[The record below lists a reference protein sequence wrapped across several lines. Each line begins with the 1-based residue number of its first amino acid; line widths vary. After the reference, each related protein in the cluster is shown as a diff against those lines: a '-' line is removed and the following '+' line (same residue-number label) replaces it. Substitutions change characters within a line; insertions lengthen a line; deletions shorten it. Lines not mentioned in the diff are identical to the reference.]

1 MLCEP
6 SAGNYGCRVRE
17 RINRETQSD
26 NGMSKKQYKKS
37 ELKTDL
43 AFEILLLAAFFFSG
57 ATSLALEVA
66 WSKELSYLLGVDIY
80 AATTVVTAFMA
91 GLGLGAILVA
101 RFYKWSRASIRTYGY
116 LQLIIGTCGLLSIPL
131 LRSTMPMFSFLYE
144 RLNYDSQLFLL
155 IRFLF
160 VFGLMLVPV
169 TLMGMTLPVVVG
181 ASFGRIKGRFSY
193 LVGLLYGINTVGAV
207 VGTLV
212 AGFLLIPHI
221 GILKTCLLTGMT
233 DLLVGMVILWLAR
246 KEFQTPAAPHQQT
259 PAIKIAGPARTLKK
273 PVVLRRL
280 FDRFY
285 SWPGL
290 VFLLSGMVALAY
302 EIIWFRLLARII
314 GPSVHAFSIMLAVYL
329 FGIGIGSVI
338 GSRWVKHV
346 TNHRLVMAIL
356 LFIIGIGP
364 LLTLL
369 FVNDLPIWYA
379 RLFADFSKDVFTF
392 RNLLIQGLIASLL
405 ILPATIPL
413 GAFFP
418 VVTRSYNREIHRSSH
433 RVEQSVGRL
442 YFYNTLGAVAGSLL
456 AGFWLIP
463 AAGIKT
469 SLIGAGGFN
478 LVLALIVFFISLEGV
493 WLKKMIYCLGTAAAV
508 VLFVANIP
516 GLNHT
521 ILNSGLYSEMTR
533 KDIFEDKIGPAGS
546 TLGTLLFF
554 QEGINNSVAIVA
566 NKFNDGNL
574 TLHLSGGW
582 VSTTEIHGRAHLEF
596 LGHLPMLFARRPET
610 IAVIGYG
617 AGITTGNIL
626 LYPDVKR
633 VNIFELEPGVINAS
647 RYFEY
652 INDKPLQDKR
662 AHLYMVDGRSHITY
676 EKFTY
681 DVITSDPIHPYVAG
695 SANLYTRDFYRI
707 ARAHLNPGGVFCQ
720 WIPLVG
726 ISPNSYNIILNT
738 LHDVFPHIALFSFF
752 GESVAVAS
760 DEPIRMNWRKLEKRF
775 YSPSVYR
782 DFQSIDFQN
791 PFNLVSFYLG
801 GEHQIDE
808 YLQDVTLVNTDDNVW
823 LEHRIPMD
831 LFDPSHG
838 NLYFMLRSK
847 IKDDNRKSLRQI
859 FSGIPLERLDTELAA
874 LSIDGDL
881 YFEKAEKARHDR
893 DFAKMEEY
901 YRKTFSDFNSKFY
914 YPAGLKLAEYLHS
927 QHRTDEALSV
937 TAMLQRNFPAF
948 PDAYLLEA
956 RIRIQTGQG
965 RKAKEAVGRG
975 LMYNPDHPDLK
986 KLLDKI

>member
-1 MLCEP
+1 M
-6 SAGNYGCRVRE
+6 SRKK
-17 RINRETQSD
+17 
-26 NGMSKKQYKKS
+26 SKKTES
-37 ELKTDL
+37 KTVFSYE
-43 AFEILLLAAFFFSG
+43 ALLLAAFFFSG
-57 ATSLALEVA
+57 ATSLSLEVA
-66 WSKELSYLLGVDIY
+66 WSKELSYLLGVDLY
-80 AATTVVTAFMA
+80 ATTTVVTAFMA

-101 RFYKWSRASIRTYGY
+101 RFYKWALASIKTYGF
-116 LQLIIGTCGLLSIPL
+116 LQLIIGTCGLISIPL
-131 LRSTMPMFSFLYE
+131 LRSTMPLFSFLYDW
-144 RLNYDSQLFLL
+144 LNYDSQLFLL

-160 VFGLMLVPV
+160 VFGFMLVPV
-169 TLMGMTLPVVVG
+169 TLMGMTLPIVVA

-193 LVGLLYGINTVGAV
+193 LTGLLYGTNTVGAV
-207 VGTLV
+207 VGILV
-212 AGFLLIPHI
+212 AGFLLIPNI
-221 GILKTCLLTGMT
+221 GILKTCLLTGIT
-233 DLLVGMVILWLAR
+233 DILIGMIILWFSRRELKAV
-246 KEFQTPAAPHQQT
+246 EALQQQT
-259 PAIKIAGPARTLKK
+259 AAQRIVKLAHAPRTSG
-273 PVVLRRL
+273 VFHRL
-280 FDRFY
+280 VDRFY

-329 FGIGIGSVI
+329 FGIGVGSII
-338 GSRWVKHV
+338 GSRWVKRV
-346 TNHRLVMAIL
+346 ENHRLAMSIL
-356 LFIIGIGP
+356 LLIIGIGP

-379 RLFADFSKDVFTF
+379 RLFADFSKEVFTF
-392 RNLLIQGLIASLL
+392 RNLLIQGAIASLL

-418 VVTRSYNREIHRSSH
+418 VVTRAYNREIHPSGH

-442 YFYNTLGAVAGSLL
+442 YFYNTLGGVVGSLF
-456 AGFWLIP
+456 AGFWLVP
-463 AAGIKT
+463 NAGIKT
-469 SLIGAGGFN
+469 SLISAGGFS
-478 LVLALIVFFISLEGV
+478 LILALIIFFISLEST
-493 WLKKMIYCLGTAAAV
+493 WQKKMAYCFATAAAV
-508 VLFVANIP
+508 VFFIANIP

-521 ILNSGLYSEMTR
+521 ILNAGLYSEMINKNT
-533 KDIFEDKIGPAGS
+533 FESRIGSAGS

-554 QEGINNSVAIVA
+554 QEGINNSVAVVA

-582 VSTTEIHGRAHLEF
+582 VSTTEIHGRIHLEF

-647 RYFEY
+647 SYFEY
-652 INDKPLQDKR
+652 INDNPLRDKR
-662 AHLYMVDGRSHITY
+662 AHLYTVDGRSHITY
-676 EKFTY
+676 ENFRY
-681 DVITSDPIHPYVAG
+681 DVITSDPIHPYVSG

-707 ARAHLNPGGVFCQ
+707 ARAHLKPGGIFCQ

-726 ISPNSYNIILNT
+726 ISPDSFNIILNT

-760 DEPIRMNWRKLEKRF
+760 IEPIRISWQELEKKF

-791 PFNLVSFYLG
+791 PFNLIDFYLG
-801 GEHQIDE
+801 GEHQIDD
-808 YLQDVTLVNTDDNVW
+808 YLQGVTRVNSDDNVW

-831 LFDPSHG
+831 MLDLSHG

-859 FSGIPLERLDTELAA
+859 FPGMPMERLDTELAA
-874 LSIDGDL
+874 LSKDGDL
-881 YFEKAEKARHDR
+881 YFEKAEKARQDR
-893 DFAKMEEY
+893 DFDRMEEY
-901 YRKTFSDFNSKFY
+901 YRRTFSDFNSKYY
-914 YPAGLKLAEYLHS
+914 YPAGLKLAEFLYS
-927 QHRTDEALSV
+927 QHQTEEALSV
-937 TAMLQRNFPAF
+937 TATLQRNFPAF
-948 PDAYLLEA
+948 ADAYLLEA
-956 RIRIQTGQG
+956 RIRMQTGQNQ
-965 RKAKEAVGRG
+965 KAKEATDRG
-975 LMYNPDHPDLK
+975 LMYNPENRDLK
-986 KLLDKI
+986 KMLDQF

>member
-1 MLCEP
+1 F
-6 SAGNYGCRVRE
+6 
-17 RINRETQSD
+17 
-26 NGMSKKQYKKS
+26 GM
-37 ELKTDL
+37 
-43 AFEILLLAAFFFSG
+43 LLLTAFFFSG

-66 WSKELSYLLGVDIY
+66 WSKELSYLMGVDIY
-80 AATTVVTAFMA
+80 ATTTVVPAFMA
-91 GLGLGAILVA
+91 GLGLGAILIA
-101 RFYKWSRASIRTYGY
+101 RYYKWNRASIKTYGF
-116 LQLIIGTCGLLSIPL
+116 LQLVIGTCGLISIPL
-131 LRSTMPMFSFLYE
+131 LRSTMPMFSFLYD

-181 ASFGRIKGRFSY
+181 AYFGRIKGRISY
-193 LVGLLYGINTVGAV
+193 LVGLLYGTNTVGAV

-212 AGFLLIPHI
+212 AGFLLIPNI

-233 DLLVGMVILWLAR
+233 DFLIGMIILWLAR
-246 KEFQTPAAPHQQT
+246 NKFLAPAAPQKQPPATKTTRPSRT
-259 PAIKIAGPARTLKK
+259 PKESGAIRY
-273 PVVLRRL
+273 L

-346 TNHRLVMAIL
+346 VNHRLAMAIL

-379 RLFADFSKDVFTF
+379 QLFADFSREVFTF
-392 RNLLIQGLIASLL
+392 WNLLIQGLIASLL

-418 VVTRSYNREIHRSSH
+418 VVTRAYNREILASGH

-442 YFYNTLGAVAGSLL
+442 YFYNTLGAVTGSLL
-456 AGFWLIP
+456 TGFWLIP
-463 AAGIKT
+463 TAGIKT
-469 SLIGAGGFN
+469 SLISAGGFN
-478 LVLALIVFFISLEGV
+478 LILALIIFFISLKGA
-493 WLKKMIYCLGTAAAV
+493 WLKKVIYCLGTAAAI

-521 ILNSGLYSEMTR
+521 ILNAGLYSEMVKKNTL
-533 KDIFEDKIGPAGS
+533 ENKIGPAGS
-546 TLGTLLFF
+546 NLGTLLFF
-554 QEGINNSVAIVA
+554 QEGINNSVAVVA

-574 TLHLSGGW
+574 TLHLSGSW

-596 LGHLPMLFARRPET
+596 LGHLPMLFSRRPET
-610 IAVIGYG
+610 VAVIGYG
-617 AGITTGNIL
+617 AGITTGNVL

-647 RYFEY
+647 RYFEH
-652 INDKPLQDKR
+652 INGRPLQDQR

-676 EKFTY
+676 EKFNY

-695 SANLYTRDFYRI
+695 SANLYTKDFYRI
-707 ARAHLNPGGVFCQ
+707 ARAHLKPGGIFCQ
-720 WIPLVG
+720 WIPLVA
-726 ISPNSYNIILNT
+726 ISPDSYNIILNT

-752 GESVAVAS
+752 GESVAIAS
-760 DEPIRMNWRKLEKRF
+760 GQPIQMNWRELEKRF
-775 YSPSVYR
+775 YSPSVLR
-782 DFQSIDFQN
+782 DFQLLDFQN
-791 PFNLVSFYLG
+791 PFNLVAFYLG
-801 GEHQIDE
+801 GEHQIDA
-808 YLQDVTLVNTDDNVW
+808 YLQDVAVVNTDDNVW

-831 LFDPSHG
+831 LFDSSHG

-847 IKDDNRKSLRQI
+847 IKDDNHKSLRQI
-859 FSGIPLERLDTELAA
+859 FSGLPLEQLGIELSK
-874 LSIDGDL
+874 LSKDGDL
-881 YFEKAEKARHDR
+881 YYKKAEKARQDG
-893 DFAKMEEY
+893 DYTKMEEY
-901 YRKTFSDFNSKFY
+901 YRQTFSDFNSKYY
-914 YPAGLKLAEYLHS
+914 YPAGLKLAKYLHS
-927 QHRTDEALSV
+927 QHRTGEALAI
-937 TAMLQRNFPAF
+937 TEMLQRNIPAF

-956 RIRIQTGQG
+956 QIRIQTDQG
-965 RKAKEAVGRG
+965 RKAKEALNQG
-975 LMYNPDHPDLK
+975 LMYNPDNPKLK
-986 KLLDKI
+986 EMLDKL